1 MVENN
6 VRRRDRQIV
15 RVLWLLKAL
24 GEGSQVSVSEL
35 ARRFGTRR
43 ETIYRDLRTLED
55 VGYPIQGDENG
66 RFSRPRLLDAK
77 RAASPELR
85 LTRDECSALVC
96 LIRHGS
102 MTVPL
107 GKSLATAA
115 AKLKAMQAIPS
126 AERTGLDKAF
136 SSSHAGV
143 KQPANEEVMANL
155 VEAILMKHRCHVTYR
170 SPKRKTDTSYEYD
183 PYRLRSVAGGLYC
196 LGRIPDV
203 GGLTTLATE
212 RILALKLTSTVF
224 ELEPDLD
231 LGRYEREAFGV
242 TLDEPLTVIVRVRP
256 DQAPYVS
263 EREWHPTQKIQ
274 QLPDGGIE
282 LTFCAGGSFEIE
294 RWILGWGDAAEVI
307 APESLRE
314 SVRLKSQAMSNLYRS
329 GTQHRNLKRGRRA
342 RSSSRKNS

>member
-1 MVENN
+1 MSDNN

-24 GEGSQVSVSEL
+24 GQGNQVSVAEL

-66 RFSRPRLLDAK
+66 RISRPRLLDGTKHAPG
-77 RAASPELR
+77 PELR
-85 LTRDECSALVC
+85 LTGGECSALLC
-96 LIRHGS
+96 LIRQGS
-102 MTVPL
+102 TAVPL
-107 GKSLATAA
+107 RRGLATAA
-115 AKLKAMQAIPS
+115 TKLRAMQAIPS
-126 AERTGLDKAF
+126 AERTGLDEAF

-143 KQPANEEVMANL
+143 KQPANEDLMSHL
-155 VEAILMKHRCHVTYR
+155 VEAILTKHRCNVTYR
-170 SPKRKTDTSYEYD
+170 SPKGNTDKSYEYD

-196 LGRIPDV
+196 LGRIPAV

-212 RILALKLTSTVF
+212 RILSLETTSTVF
-224 ELEPDLD
+224 DLESDLD
-231 LGRYEREAFGV
+231 LGRFEREAFGV
-242 TLDEPLTVIVRVRP
+242 TLDDPVTVTVRVRP
-256 DQAPYVS
+256 DQAVYVS

-274 QLPDGGIE
+274 PLPDGRIE

-294 RWILGWGDAAEVI
+294 RWILGWGDAMEVV

-314 SVRLKSQAMSNLYRS
+314 SLRLKSQAMSKIYNAP
-329 GTQHRNLKRGRRA
+329 KRRPRT
-342 RSSSRKNS
+342 S